1 MKTNMMQSTKLFI
14 GGLSVLGLLSACSGD
29 STYDFEPAKANRISK
44 IAVAPVFDPSNGQ
57 LPLPN
62 DLLFLGSTD
71 GTLNI
76 PGVADDT
83 NFSDPQVALNTLDGF
98 STIEPIVANFAQQPN
113 QPSTILLDATTVVL
127 QDTVRVFEVTRAASG
142 AVTGIVEELAAN
154 SVAAQLIPVPNEDG
168 SITSLNGTSLA
179 VVPVV
184 PLKESTTYMVMVT
197 NGLQDENGTAIQANA
212 TFRLAAGKTDLVGEA
227 AGLQVLIRAMLAAGA
242 SAGVTPE
249 NVILAWSFTT
259 QSTTP
264 VLQSVYDA
272 AISSP
277 SPITVAATGLD
288 TSALS
293 ESSPGLADIYAG
305 RITLPYYLSAPSA
318 ENPTAPLGAFW
329 RNASGSYLTPLDNTP
344 IAQSN
349 VEVPVLLTKPK
360 GIPPTGGWPIAI
372 FQHGITRNRTDMLA
386 IADAMAAAEFA
397 VVAID
402 IPMHGITE
410 DNAAMAGF
418 RVGGIERTFDVD
430 YVNNE
435 TSAPGPDGVQDSS
448 GAHFYN
454 LANLLNT
461 RDNTRQA
468 IADLFTLSASVGSI
482 ADVNPSRKVFIGHSL
497 GAIVGTSMLGFDNSF
512 AGATLLSPGAG
523 LSRLLAGSPTF
534 GPTIQAGLAGAGVT
548 TPADLNS
555 FLNAAQAAVDSADPI
570 NHAARISPDTNIHL
584 VQIDN
589 DNVVVNNLA
598 GFPLVGTEAIA
609 RVMQLPSVSTTTLGS
624 GFVRFA
630 TGYHGSVLT
639 PADSNPDD
647 DITAEQA
654 GAAFLELQ
662 SQTSAFAASGTI
674 IISNEAIIVSE

>member
-1 MKTNMMQSTKLFI
+1 MKSNMMQSTKLFI
-14 GGLSVLGLLSACSGD
+14 GAVSVLGLLSACSGD
-29 STYDFEPAKANRISK
+29 STYDFEPAKANRISQ

-83 NFSDPQVALNTLDGF
+83 NYGDPQVALNTLDGF
-98 STIEPIVANFAQQPN
+98 STIEPIVANFAQQPDE
-113 QPSTILLDATTVVL
+113 PSTILLDASTVVL

-142 AVTGIVEELAAN
+142 AVTGIVEELAADK
-154 SVAAQLIPVPNEDG
+154 VAAQLIPLPNADG
-168 SITSLNGTSLA
+168 TITSPNGTSLA
-179 VVPVV
+179 VVPIV

-212 TFRLAAGKTDLVGEA
+212 TFRLAAGETDLVGEA
-227 AGLQVLIRAMLAAGA
+227 AGLQGLIRAMLAAGA
-242 SAGVTPE
+242 SAEVSPDD
-249 NVILAWSFTT
+249 VILAWSFTT
-259 QSTTP
+259 QSITP
-264 VLQSVYDA
+264 TLQAVKDA
-272 AISSP
+272 AVS

-305 RITLPYYLSAPSA
+305 RMTLPYYLSTPST
-318 ENPTAPLGAFW
+318 ENPTAPLNAFW
-329 RNASGSYLTPLDNTP
+329 QNASGSFLTPIDNTP
-344 IAQSN
+344 VAQTN

-360 GIPPTGGWPIAI
+360 GTAPAGGWPIAI

-386 IADAMAAAEFA
+386 IADAMAAAQFA

-410 DNAAMAGF
+410 DNTVMAGF

-448 GAHFYN
+448 GTHFYN

-468 IADLFTLSASVGSI
+468 IADLFTLSASVGTI
-482 ADVNPSRKVFIGHSL
+482 ADINPAQKVFIGHSL

-512 AGATLLSPGAG
+512 VNATLLSPGAG

-548 TPADLNS
+548 TPEDLNS

-570 NHAARISPDTNIHL
+570 NHAARISADTNVHL

-589 DNVVVNNLA
+589 DVVVVNNLA

-609 RVMQLPSVSTTTLGS
+609 RVMQLPPVSTTTQGS

-662 SQTSAFAASGTI
+662 SQTSRFAATGTI
-674 IISNEAIIVSE
+674 IISNEDIIVSE